1 MKKFALVLFVFAL
14 TMSCHKPV
22 TVTVSNETDVELGQR
37 IVEVKADD
45 ILGKIDADFFYV
57 TDAKGVEIPCQVT
70 YDSLI
75 IFPADVAAGSSADFY
90 FHPSDSAHCYNN
102 LVWGRIY
109 PERRDDVAYE
119 NQLVGFRIYGPAT
132 QAAGERAFGYDLFL
146 KYPSDSIIVPGLYA
160 PETDPAVWA
169 KVDSLRNISN
179 ELADEFINSFSYHID
194 HGKGFD
200 PFAVGPTLG
209 AGVAALIENDS
220 IAYPWCYESAEILD
234 NGPLRF
240 TVALHFTGGEHR
252 VISLDAYS
260 YVNKCRVWFDSIAE
274 PATIVAGFPL
284 RDDSEPYASA
294 ADGIVAYS
302 SPVSGDDSGR
312 ALLGIYCPE
321 RFDSTFV
328 KDNHILGSSTIKPA
342 EKFTYYWGFSW
353 DKTEI
358 PTMPQ
363 WLDYLNTVKAGY
375 ILEIRN
381 KK

>member
-1 MKKFALVLFVFAL
+1 MSLFIAACNKSDL
-14 TMSCHKPV
+14 S
-22 TVTVSNETDVELGQR
+22 VTVSNNTDTELSTR
-37 IVEVKADD
+37 IVQLPAGDVLKK
-45 ILGKIDADFFYV
+45 LGSEYFFI
-57 TDAKGVEIPCQVT
+57 TDARGREIPSQLT

-75 IFPADVAAGSSADFY
+75 IFPADVAAGASEEF
-90 FHPSDSAHCYNN
+90 FLHPSDSLHIHNN
-102 LVWGRIY
+102 VVWGKIY

-119 NQLVGFRIYGPAT
+119 NQLVGFRIYGPGT

-146 KYPSDSIIVPGLYA
+146 KYPSDSIIVPDLYA

-169 KVDSLRNISN
+169 KVDSLRNIST

-209 AGVAALIENDS
+209 AGVAALMPNDS

-240 TVALHFTGGEHR
+240 TVALHFSGGEHR
-252 VISLDAYS
+252 VISLDAHS
-260 YVNKCRVWFDSIAE
+260 YVNRCEVWFDSLDE
-274 PATIVAGFPL
+274 PQTIVVGFPL

-302 SPVSGDDSGR
+302 SPVSGENSGR

-328 KDNHILGSSTIKPA
+328 KESHILGASTIKPA

-358 PTMPQ
+358 PTIQ
-363 WLDYLNTVKAGY
+363 EWIKYLNTIDFRYTLKT
-375 ILEIRN
+375 N
-381 KK
+381 N

>member
-1 MKKFALVLFVFAL
+1 MKKIAFYLLACAVAV
-14 TMSCHKPV
+14 SCQKPIA
-22 TVTVSNETDVELGQR
+22 VTVSNDSDSEIGER
-37 IVEVKADD
+37 IVEIKANDVLND
-45 ILGKIDADFFYV
+45 MNADFFYV
-57 TDAKGVEIPCQVT
+57 TDAEGREIPSQLT

-75 IFPADVAAGSSADFY
+75 IFPANVSAGASREFF
-90 FHPSDSAHCYNN
+90 FHPSDTPHIYNN
-102 LVWGRIY
+102 VVWGKVY

-146 KYPSDSIIVPGLYA
+146 KYPSDSIIVPDLYA

-169 KVDSLRNISN
+169 KVDSLRNISD
-179 ELADEFINSFSYHID
+179 ELADGFINSFSYHID

-209 AGVAALIENDS
+209 AGVAALLQNDS

-240 TVALHFTGGEHR
+240 TVALHFDGGEHR
-252 VISLDAYS
+252 IISLDAFS
-260 YVNKCRVWFDSIAE
+260 HLNKCTVWFDGLRAPCS
-274 PATIVAGFPL
+274 IVAGFPL
-284 RDDSEPYASA
+284 RDESEPYASA
-294 ADGIVAYS
+294 DEGLIAYS
-302 SPVSGDDSGR
+302 SPVSGEDSGR

-328 KDNHILGSSTIKPA
+328 KDSHILGETTIKPN
-342 EKFTYYWGFSW
+342 EKFTYCWGFSW

-358 PTMPQ
+358 PTMDR
-363 WLDYLNTVKAGY
+363 WVEYLKNVGAAYTLK
-375 ILEIRN
+375 IN
-381 KK
+381 K